1 MDSRPR
7 VLSVDNNLSNQKLVS
22 TVLAADAEVYSA
34 SSGAQ
39 ALRMLESLRP
49 DLILLDIDMPGMDGF
64 QTCRSIRANP
74 DFALTPIVFVS
85 GLTDRDE
92 QLTAFQSG
100 GDDFIAKPFDVEIL
114 RAKVSALILRHRR
127 QQFVRN
133 PNADGGNYE
142 HLRRVNHYLLAVLKV
157 GVLTKLNDI
166 TLEALAALGIKAAV
180 YIHKKPELL
189 ASTCGS
195 LTDLETQLLSQTNG
209 AQMQTLGGR
218 FMLGSAQ
225 AAWLIQNMPR
235 AGSNEFTRLHDALVI
250 MFDAYGQKVQAL
262 LVKFA
267 QEAHLSQEA
276 HINQEAHLNWGG
288 NLNTAQAT
296 QPILPLD
303 DSLRYLT
310 ELDDITDDAIS
321 DALNQLQLLQ
331 KQSSG
336 SLYERTQLAVLDT
349 KLRRLQDDH
358 AKRCREFKG
367 MLGKL
372 RLSSTA
378 SLDSA

>member
-1 MDSRPR
+1 MDDRPR
-7 VLSVDNNLSNQKLVS
+7 VLSVDNNIANQKLVA
-22 TVLAADAEVYSA
+22 TVLAADVEVFSA

-85 GLTDRDE
+85 GLTERDE

-100 GDDFIAKPFDVEIL
+100 GDDFIAKPFDVDIL
-114 RAKVSALILRHRR
+114 RAKVSALILRYRR

-133 PNADGGNYE
+133 PDADSGSLD

-157 GVLTKLNDI
+157 GTLAKLNDV
-166 TLEALAALGIKAAV
+166 TLEALTALEIKAAI
-180 YIHKKPELL
+180 YIHRKPELL
-189 ASTCGS
+189 CSTCGS
-195 LTDLETQLLSQTNG
+195 LTDLETQLLSQTTG

-225 AAWLIQNMPR
+225 TSWLIQNMPR
-235 AGSNEFTRLHDALVI
+235 SGSNEFTRLHDALVI
-250 MFDAYGQKVQAL
+250 MFDAYGQKVQTL

-267 QEAHLSQEA
+267 QN
-276 HINQEAHLNWGG
+276 INPQFMGA
-288 NLNTAQAT
+288 A
-296 QPILPLD
+296 ILPPDALM
-303 DSLRYLT
+303 RYLV
-310 ELDDITDDAIS
+310 EIDDFTDDAIS
-321 DALNQLQLLQ
+321 ESLVQLQLVQ
-331 KQSSG
+331 KQTSG

-349 KLRRLQDDH
+349 KLRRLQDEH
-358 AKRCREFKG
+358 AMRCREFKAV
-367 MLGKL
+367 LGQL
-372 RLSSTA
+372 PLPA
-378 SLDSA
+378 SVLLDSA

>member
-1 MDSRPR
+1 MDVRPR
-7 VLSVDNNLSNQKLVS
+7 VLSVDNNLSNQKLVAM
-22 TVLAADAEVYSA
+22 VLAADAEVFTA

-64 QTCRSIRANP
+64 QACRSMRANP

-114 RAKVSALILRHRR
+114 RAKVGALIQRYRR
-127 QQFVRN
+127 QQFIRN
-133 PNADGGNYE
+133 PQTDNTGFDC
-142 HLRRVNHYLLAVLKV
+142 LRRVNHYLLSILKTNT
-157 GVLTKLNDI
+157 LYKLNEI
-166 TLEALAALGIKAAV
+166 TLESLAALDIKAAL

-189 ASTCGS
+189 ASSCGS
-195 LTDLETQLLSQTNG
+195 LTDLETQLLSQTKG

-235 AGSNEFTRLHDALVI
+235 AGSSEFARLHDALVI
-250 MFDAYGQKVQAL
+250 KFDGYSQKVQAL

-267 QEAHLSQEA
+267 QEANPIGLDMPSNV
-276 HINQEAHLNWGG
+276 IDYWLNQ
-288 NLNTAQAT
+288 
-296 QPILPLD
+296 
-303 DSLRYLT
+303 LR
-310 ELDDITDDAIS
+310 ELDDFTDDGIS
-321 DALNQLQLLQ
+321 DALSQLQLLQ
-331 KQSSG
+331 KQTSG

-358 AKRCREFKG
+358 AKRCRDFKG
-367 MLGKL
+367 ALL
-372 RLSSTA
+372 NPRSTVL
-378 SLDSA
+378 LDSA

>member
-1 MDSRPR
+1 MDVRPR
-7 VLSVDNNLSNQKLVS
+7 VLSVDNNLGNQKLVT
-22 TVLAADAEVYSA
+22 TVLAADAEVYTA

-64 QTCRSIRANP
+64 QTCRSMRANP

-85 GLTDRDE
+85 GLTEREE

-114 RAKVSALILRHRR
+114 RAKVGALIQRYRR
-127 QQFVRN
+127 QQFIRN
-133 PNADGGNYE
+133 PAIDNSAYD
-142 HLRRVNHYLLAVLKV
+142 HLRRVNHYLLSVLKV
-157 GVLTKLNDI
+157 GTLVKLNEI
-166 TLEALAALGIKAAV
+166 TLEGLAALDIKAALYV
-180 YIHKKPELL
+180 HRKPELL
-189 ASTCGS
+189 ASSCGS
-195 LTDLETQLLSQTNG
+195 LTDLETQLLSQTKG

-250 MFDAYGQKVQAL
+250 MFDAYSQKVQTL

-267 QEAHLSQEA
+267 QETSPTLPGVSPTVEALS
-276 HINQEAHLNWGG
+276 
-288 NLNTAQAT
+288 
-296 QPILPLD
+296 
-303 DSLRYLT
+303 RYLI
-310 ELDDITDDAIS
+310 ELDDFTDDAVHECLS
-321 DALNQLQLLQ
+321 QLQLLQ
-331 KQSSG
+331 KQTTG

-358 AKRCREFKG
+358 AKRCREGKVL
-367 MLGKL
+367 LGQL
-372 RLSSTA
+372 RSPTA
-378 SLDSA
+378 VFLDSA